1 MSRRWKVG
9 GVAVLAIA
17 LVAVVASAVTSPPTS
32 PPPDAGSSLDV
43 AFEYFDGGQGNLAD
57 FAGRPLVV
65 NFWAS
70 WCPACVAEMPD
81 FESVHARLGE
91 EVAFLGLAM
100 QETNEVAA
108 RDLIEETGVTYA
120 LGRDPDGAIFAS
132 FGGVAMPTTV
142 FIDEEGEVVTTHP
155 GALFAEDLE
164 SIIRNVLLGEG

>member
-1 MSRRWKVG
+1 M
-9 GVAVLAIA
+9 LAIA
-17 LVAVVASAVTSPPTS
+17 LVAVVASAVTSPTS
-32 PPPDAGSSLDV
+32 SRSPVDVGSSLDV

-100 QETNEVAA
+100 QETDEVAA
-108 RDLIEETGVTYA
+108 RDLVEETGVTYT

-164 SIIRNVLLGEG
+164 SIIRNELLGDS